1 MIHGEDA
8 TSEPSFEKHAPR
20 MQTRQLLG
28 PHVIHPS
35 PGGRQETVDCLRMRD
50 ACFRDTSAAGVPYV
64 CAVLLKVAQRIEF
77 LGAVVPVTT
86 QRGLNPTYPVR
97 TARLDL
103 RPHRP
108 DDLKDLFAFH
118 SQPEV
123 VRYVP
128 WPVRDREQTRIAL
141 EAKLTQGVVT
151 EPGQWLVLAME
162 IRRTSTVIGEVLLKW
177 ESETSRQ
184 GEIGFAVHKAYQGHG
199 FASEAAR
206 AVLRLGF
213 DDLGLHRIVA
223 VCIDANVDS
232 VRLLRRL
239 GMRQEAHLRDNVFFK
254 GEWADQ
260 LVFGVLEDE
269 WRRREQVAP
278 RARDCF
284 DRNYQHHRSN
294 LHGGQS

>member
-1 MIHGEDA
+1 MPA
-8 TSEPSFEKHAPR
+8 CRRLTPLHAR
-20 MQTRQLLG
+20 CMLSR
-28 PHVIHPS
+28 HIC
-35 PGGRQETVDCLRMRD
+35 RWRA
-50 ACFRDTSAAGVPYV
+50 ACCT
-64 CAVLLKVAQRIEF
+64 LLKEIEI
-77 LGAVVPVTT
+77 LGAVVAEFERHARDRAPPPIRARPTVTT
-86 QRGLNPTYPVR
+86 KRGLDPTYPVR

-118 SQPEV
+118 SHPEV

-141 EAKLTQGVVT
+141 EAKLAQGVVT

-260 LVFGVLEDE
+260 LVFGLLEAE
-269 WRRREQVAP
+269 WRRHDQVAP
-278 RARDCF
+278 RNRDCF
-284 DRNYQHHRSN
+284 ERNYQRRRRNS
-294 LHGGQS
+294 HGRQS